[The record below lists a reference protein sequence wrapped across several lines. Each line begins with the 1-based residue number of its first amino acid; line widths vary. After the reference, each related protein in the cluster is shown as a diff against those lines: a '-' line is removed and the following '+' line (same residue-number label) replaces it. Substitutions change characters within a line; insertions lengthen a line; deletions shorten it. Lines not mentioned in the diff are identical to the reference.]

1 MGFSTSSLGAILE
14 AGKAELT
21 SQTPDILFWMLGV
34 FGITLI
40 LGVAFA
46 AFSRARRA
54 TVAAVG
60 GGGRKGR
67 KG

>member
-14 AGKAELT
+14 AGKTELT

-34 FGITLI
+34 FGVTLI

-46 AFSRARRA
+46 AFNRARKA

-60 GGGRKGR
+60 GGSKRR
-67 KG
+67 R